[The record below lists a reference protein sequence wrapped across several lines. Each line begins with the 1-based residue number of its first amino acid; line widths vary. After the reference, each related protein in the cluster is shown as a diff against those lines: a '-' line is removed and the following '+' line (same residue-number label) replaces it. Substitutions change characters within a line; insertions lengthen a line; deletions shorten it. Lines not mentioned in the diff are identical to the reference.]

1 MHHHSVSHNTNGL
14 LFKVW
19 YFLSLAI
26 KCTFI
31 LSDNKQ
37 RSTNRSIS
45 TAKRSFLSS
54 GKKENSRCQLFFYLW
69 ESLTQNVSST
79 MVCCGPTSHH
89 RCLFY
94 PRPVGRKKKNMKTTE
109 EAFKTQ
115 MNSVMFCVGIN
126 ERKQPN
132 LYLSFQGVLAGW
144 RGWPKGE
151 GASGFSLLN
160 RYPPVEAGVA
170 CGPPALA
177 DDVRAAAAD
186 QPVWE
191 RVALFV
197 VFQISL
203 GQAVGH
209 VERVADVLPQ
219 HASLRDGRIWRR
231 MSRPG
236 VVHFR
241 PHYSSSWGA
250 LEEYRKKIF
259 NWWNSSKYPFIVF
272 NTTKSS
278 RPHSFLLF
286 PLSVFKRYWWSSSQK
301 TSLPKE

>member
-1 MHHHSVSHNTNGL
+1 
-14 LFKVW
+14 
-19 YFLSLAI
+19 
-26 KCTFI
+26 
-31 LSDNKQ
+31 
-37 RSTNRSIS
+37 
-45 TAKRSFLSS
+45 
-54 GKKENSRCQLFFYLW
+54 
-69 ESLTQNVSST
+69 

-94 PRPVGRKKKNMKTTE
+94 PRPVGENKKKNGEDNWGSFQNKYE
-109 EAFKTQ
+109 FCYVLCWHEWAK
-115 MNSVMFCVGIN
+115 SVNIN
-126 ERKQPN
+126 KQPN

-160 RYPPVEAGVA
+160 RCPPVEAGVA

-219 HASLRDGRIWRR
+219 HASLRDGRIRRR

-259 NWWNSSKYPFIVF
+259 NWWNSSK
-272 NTTKSS
+272 
-278 RPHSFLLF
+278 
-286 PLSVFKRYWWSSSQK
+286 
-301 TSLPKE
+301 